1 MLPLLLV
8 YIAEYTINLGLFPV
22 LLFPLRSTPFTHYRA
37 FYPTYSLIYQIGV
50 FISRSSTPFLRIHHL
65 YPPSL
70 LQILNFL
77 LLASQAIWTWMPDS
91 IGVWMVFAVVFWEG
105 LLGGAVY
112 VNTFA
117 EITERVAEEEREFSL
132 GATSVSDSGGICIA
146 GFLAMAVEKGVCNWQ
161 VGRGRDWCRRL

>member
-1 MLPLLLV
+1 
-8 YIAEYTINLGLFPV
+8 
-22 LLFPLRSTPFTHYRA
+22 
-37 FYPTYSLIYQIGV
+37 
-50 FISRSSTPFLRIHHL
+50 
-65 YPPSL
+65 
-70 LQILNFL
+70 
-77 LLASQAIWTWMPDS
+77 MPDS